1 MYGKFSIVP
10 SVTPKFNTELQLMN
24 FIERYTYNP
33 NKTVAFENYMHI
45 NYKSYAKSRETS
57 DFSFDTYFAVRLIG
71 FVAALP

>member
-1 MYGKFSIVP
+1 
-10 SVTPKFNTELQLMN
+10 MN